1 MSTIFVLVQEN
12 VIVQSC
18 VHVEGFWVDCHL
30 GVGMD
35 ACKAPH
41 GTKKQK
47 KNNKTIRVDAC
58 NMLSLNQTSPWIKE
72 LPHHYEDIGGV
83 IERQQP

>member
-1 MSTIFVLVQEN
+1 MQEN
-12 VIVQSC
+12 IIVQSC

-35 ACKAPH
+35 TCKAPH
-41 GTKKQK
+41 GKKK
-47 KNNKTIRVDAC
+47 SKRKNNNTIDGDAC

-72 LPHHYEDIGGV
+72 LPHHYEKDIGGV
-83 IERQQP
+83 IERHVQQP